1 MSPRPDPRRAAR
13 LTVPLPLGQGTLA
26 HHHVHLLDLSPLGA
40 RLRHRDLLHAGV
52 VCYLDL
58 PLALGGLRLTGC
70 IVWTELRGTEQA
82 VTGERWTHYESGIEF
97 QDPTP
102 AQQTALAV
110 ALASL
115 QESPTNS
122 SGAPA
127 PPAAPPPRE
136 EEPSA

>member
-1 MSPRPDPRRAAR
+1 
-13 LTVPLPLGQGTLA
+13 
-26 HHHVHLLDLSPLGA
+26 VHLLDLSPLGA
-40 RLRHRDLLHAGV
+40 RFRHRDLLHAGV

-82 VTGERWTHYESGIEF
+82 VTGERQSHYESGIEF
-97 QDPTP
+97 VDPTT

-115 QESPTNS
+115 QGPPTIPGS
-122 SGAPA
+122 APT
-127 PPAAPPPRE
+127 PPAAPPPPE
-136 EEPSA
+136 EEPST